1 MAKQMVFDDAAR
13 KPLLEGVSKL
23 ARAVR
28 STLGP
33 RGRNAILDK
42 GWGSPKI
49 TKDGVTVAED
59 IELDDPYE
67 NLGVQLVKEAA
78 SKTNDVAGD
87 GTTTATVLAEAIFRE
102 GLKMIAAG
110 FDPMALSRGIAKASD
125 AICAE
130 IEKLAKPIDGK
141 SKKEIQQVATI
152 AGNNDPSIGSVLAEA
167 FLKVGKDGVITVE
180 EGRGSETYVDV
191 VEGMQFDRGFLSPH
205 FVTNQDDVTVEMDN
219 PYVLIFEEKISSNKS
234 LIPLLEAVSNSKKPL
249 LIIAEDVEGEALA
262 TLVVNKMRGILQC
275 CAVKA
280 PGYGDR
286 RKAIMGDLGVLT
298 GGQVIFKDLGID
310 LESVQ
315 LKDLGRA
322 KKVRITSE
330 ETVFVGATG
339 NKDAIADRVA
349 QIRREIDATDSD
361 YDREKLQERLAKL
374 AGGVAQINVGATT
387 ETEMKERKDLLDD
400 AKSATAAA
408 LAEGIVPGGGIALLR
423 AEKALDKVTD
433 LIGDEEAG
441 IKIIRKVLEYP
452 LRYISE
458 NAGHDGAVVVNRVRG
473 MKGKTDGFNANTG
486 EYCDLVAA
494 GVIDPA
500 KVVKTA
506 LQNAASVASLL
517 LTTES
522 LVAEIP
528 VEEEEGGGK
537 KKIMMIVGG
546 LLLLGGVYNFVLKPA
561 PPAEAMEPVEMEP
574 VEGEIFELP
583 EMVINLNDD
592 EVQYVR
598 FGVALILEEGTLAAD
613 FEAESAIAK
622 DVVLDIV
629 SPLSAEDLRGDAKQE
644 IKDEISAKVREAYGD
659 EKVVRALITTLVMQ

>member
-59 IELDDPYE
+59 IELDDPFE

-87 GTTTATVLAEAIFRE
+87 GTTTATVLAEGIFRE
-102 GLKMIAAG
+102 GLKMIASG
-110 FDPMALSRGIAKASD
+110 YDPMALSRGIAKATE
-125 AICAE
+125 AICKE
-130 IEKLAKPIDGK
+130 INKLAQPIDQK
-141 SKKEIQQVATI
+141 SKKEIKQVATI
-152 AGNNDPSIGSVLAEA
+152 AGNNDPTIGDVLAEA
-167 FLKVGKDGVITVE
+167 FIKVGKDGVITVE

-191 VEGMQFDRGFLSPH
+191 VEGMQFDRGYLSPH
-205 FVTNQDDVTVEMDN
+205 FVTNQDEVSVELDN
-219 PYVLIFEEKISSNKS
+219 PYVLIFEEKISSNKA
-234 LIPLLEAVSNSKKPL
+234 LIPLLEAVSKSKKPL

-310 LESVQ
+310 LEGIQ
-315 LKDLGRA
+315 LKDLGRV
-322 KKVRITSE
+322 KKVKITSE
-330 ETVFVGATG
+330 ETIFVGSTG
-339 NKDAIADRVA
+339 KKDAIEARVA
-349 QIRREIDATDSD
+349 QIRQEIENTDSD
-361 YDREKLQERLAKL
+361 YDKEKLQERLAKL
-374 AGGVAQINVGATT
+374 AGGVAQINVGAVT
-387 ETEMKERKDLLDD
+387 ETEMKERKDLLED

-423 AEKALDKVTD
+423 AEKALKKIKD
-433 LIGDEEAG
+433 LAGDESAG
-441 IKIIRKVLEYP
+441 IKIIQQILEYP
-452 LRYISE
+452 LRCIAE
-458 NAGHDGAVVVNRVRG
+458 NAGFDGGVVVNRVRA
-473 MKGKTDGFNANTG
+473 MKGATEGFNAVKG
-486 EYCDLVAA
+486 EYCDLVSA

-500 KVVKTA
+500 KVVTTA
-506 LQNAASVASLL
+506 LKNAASVASLL

-522 LVAEIP
+522 LITEIP
-528 VEEEEGGGK
+528 VEQEEGGDHHHDHGMGGDMGMGGMGGMGGGMGGMGG
-537 KKIMMIVGG
+537 MMPG
-546 LLLLGGVYNFVLKPA
+546 
-561 PPAEAMEPVEMEP
+561 MM
-574 VEGEIFELP
+574 
-583 EMVINLNDD
+583 
-592 EVQYVR
+592 
-598 FGVALILEEGTLAAD
+598 
-613 FEAESAIAK
+613 
-622 DVVLDIV
+622 
-629 SPLSAEDLRGDAKQE
+629 
-644 IKDEISAKVREAYGD
+644 
-659 EKVVRALITTLVMQ
+659 